1 MMIDERLKFY
11 SILEFYP
18 KRYKIREIYESKS
31 LEEKRIY
38 KMYVYSLCFEREFIK
53 DLIWEFINSWNEAEE
68 KLDKEYKKKKEKKD
82 EIYNRFKAGQLE
94 QDNNEMSLE

>member
-1 MMIDERLKFY
+1 MIDERLKFY

-18 KRYKIREIYESKS
+18 KRFKIREIYEGKS
-31 LEEKRIY
+31 LEEKRVY

-53 DLIWEFINSWNEAEE
+53 DLIWEFINNWSEAEE

-82 EIYNRFKAGQLE
+82 EIYN
-94 QDNNEMSLE
+94 